1 MKISVITVCK
11 NSEKLIEQAIKSVV
25 DQTYSDIEYIIID
38 GASWDRTPEIVNTY
52 RHRIS
57 HFISEPDD
65 GIYAAM
71 NKGISLA
78 SGDFIYFLNSDDYLI
93 DNNVIQDIANFL
105 SCHPDCDL
113 VYGDLD
119 ARDLNHSYVYSII
132 PPQPGELMEGM
143 IWGWIYHQAVF
154 SRRSLFEKFGKFD
167 ETLRISADHDW
178 LYKILES
185 NVKLLYYP
193 RKIASYWLGGIS
205 AIPDRQGAAIK
216 EIFLVQ
222 NRVATYQQTEWLKKR
237 LFKFQSVIIE
247 FATEAAQNRQL
258 VKEFNDENDPS
269 QAYNVL
275 YEELIAAKNTI
286 RSMET
291 SKFWKLRKQWFKAK
305 KIFMKWRS
313 AIKY

>member
-38 GASWDRTPEIVNTY
+38 GNSHDRTQEIINTY

-57 HFISEPDD
+57 RFVSESDD

-71 NKGISLA
+71 NKGINLA
-78 SGDFIYFLNSDDYLI
+78 SGDFIYFLNSDDYLF
-93 DNNVIQDIANFL
+93 DNHVIQDIANFL
-105 SCHPDCDL
+105 ICHPDCDL
-113 VYGDLD
+113 VYGDID
-119 ARDLNHSYVYSII
+119 ARDLNHNYVYSII
-132 PPQPGELMEGM
+132 PPQPGELMEKM
-143 IWGWIYHQAVF
+143 IWGWIYHQATF
-154 SRRSLFEKFGKFD
+154 SRRSLFDKFGKFD
-167 ETLRISADHDW
+167 ESLRISADHDW

-205 AIPDRQGAAIK
+205 AIPDKQATAIK

-222 NRVATYQQTEWLKKR
+222 NRVETYQQTEWLKKR

-247 FATEAAQNRQL
+247 FAMESAQNQQS
-258 VKEFNDENDPS
+258 VKKINNENDPDR
-269 QAYNVL
+269 AYQLL

-291 SKFWKLRKQWFKAK
+291 SKFWKLRGKWFKVK
-305 KIFMKWRS
+305 DVLRRWRS
-313 AIKY
+313 VIKY

>member
-25 DQTYSDIEYIIID
+25 DQTYADVEYIIID
-38 GASWDRTPEIVNTY
+38 GASQDRTQEIINTY
-52 RHRIS
+52 KHRVS
-57 HFISEPDD
+57 HFVSEPDN

-71 NKGISLA
+71 NKGINLA

-105 SCHPDCDL
+105 VRHPDCDL

-119 ARDLNHSYVYSII
+119 ARDLNQNYVYSII
-132 PPQPGELMEGM
+132 PPQPDDLMERM
-143 IWGWIYHQAVF
+143 IWGWIYHQATF
-154 SRRSLFEKFGKFD
+154 SRRSLFEKFGNFD
-167 ETLRISADHDW
+167 EKLRISADHDW

-185 NVKLLYYP
+185 NVQLLYYP

-205 AIPDRQGAAIK
+205 AIPDKQAAAIK

-222 NRVATYQQTEWLKKR
+222 NRVATYQQAEWLKKR
-237 LFKFQSVIIE
+237 LLKFQSVIIE
-247 FATEAAQNRQL
+247 FAVESAQNSQL
-258 VKEFNDENDPS
+258 VKKINNGNDPNQS
-269 QAYNVL
+269 YHIL

-291 SKFWKLRKQWFKAK
+291 SKFWKLRSQWFKVK
-305 KIFMKWRS
+305 DILRKWRS
-313 AIKY
+313 AIK